1 MTKALIFD
9 MDGVI
14 IDSEPLWKK
23 AIIEVMRH
31 YGYEFD
37 IEMCNR
43 TKGMRI
49 DEVTLFW
56 KKELNSDFDSL
67 IVANEI
73 IEELIVMI
81 NREGEIMPG
90 ILKTIESATNK
101 NLKIALASSSSL
113 KIIESVLNKLS
124 IKKYFEVIKSAEN
137 EEYGKPHPQ
146 VFISTAKKLNVLPEE
161 CMVIEDSINGV
172 IAAKAAKMTVIA
184 VPEKEEIH
192 LPQFSI
198 ADKVLENLTQ
208 LTF

>member
-161 CMVIEDSINGV
+161 CMEIE
-172 IAAKAAKMTVIA
+172 
-184 VPEKEEIH
+184 E
-192 LPQFSI
+192 
-198 ADKVLENLTQ
+198 
-208 LTF
+208 